1 MNKVGIYYAF
11 WTQQWDAD
19 FHPFVDKV
27 SDLGFDILEINAGTI
42 AAMSRAERASLMHH
56 ATERGIDLT
65 YCIGLPAGYDISSEE
80 EGTRRRGVEFLK
92 RMASGIGEMGGGRLG
107 GIIYASWPAL
117 LPEGA
122 TDKQPYWERSVASM
136 REAIRTAEDN
146 NVVFNMEVVN
156 RFEQFLLNTAQEGV
170 AYVKE
175 VGSPN
180 AKVLLDTYHM
190 NIEEDSIKAAI
201 ETAGEYLGHV
211 HIGEN
216 NRKPPGYGH
225 FPWAELASALAH
237 TGYKGAIV
245 MEPFVVPGGQVGR
258 DIRVWRD
265 LRPGLD
271 DLDTEAGKALRF
283 VRDILRATQPVS

>member
-19 FHPFVDKV
+19 FHPYIDKV
-27 SDLGFDILEINAGTI
+27 SDLGFDILEVNAGTI
-42 AAMSRAERASLMHH
+42 AAMTPGERAALKQH
-56 ATERGIDLT
+56 ADDRNIELT
-65 YCIGLPAGYDISSEE
+65 YCIGLPANYDISSENE
-80 EGTRRRGVEFLK
+80 TTRRRGIEFL
-92 RMASGIGEMGGGRLG
+92 RQMAGAIGEMGGGKLG
-107 GIIYASWPAL
+107 GIIYASWPSL

-122 TDKQPYWERSVASM
+122 ADKRPYWERSVTSM
-136 REAIRTAEDN
+136 REAIHSAEDN
-146 NVVFNMEVVN
+146 NVTFSMEVVN
-156 RFEQFLLNTAQEGV
+156 RFEQFLMNTAEEGV

-190 NIEEDSIKAAI
+190 NIEEDSIAAAV

-225 FPWAELASALAH
+225 FPWAELASALKS
-237 TGYKGAIV
+237 TGYAGDIV

-265 LRPGLD
+265 LRPGLQ
-271 DLDTEAGKALRF
+271 DLDTEAGKAVRF
-283 VRDILRATQPVS
+283 VRELLEAARE

>member
-1 MNKVGIYYAF
+1 MTRG
-11 WTQQWDAD
+11 
-19 FHPFVDKV
+19 
-27 SDLGFDILEINAGTI
+27 
-42 AAMSRAERASLMHH
+42 ERAALKQH
-56 ATERGIDLT
+56 ADDRNIVLT
-65 YCIGLPAGYDISSEE
+65 YCVGLPARYDISSDDDI
-80 EGTRRRGVEFLK
+80 TRRRGVAFLR
-92 RMASGIGEMGGGRLG
+92 RMAGAIGEMGGGKLG
-107 GIIYASWPAL
+107 GIIYASWPSL

-122 TDKQPYWERSVASM
+122 VDKRPYWERSVTSM
-136 REAIRTAEDN
+136 REAIRSAEDN

-156 RFEQFLLNTAQEGV
+156 RFEQFLLNTAEEGV

-190 NIEEDSIKAAI
+190 NIEEDSIAAAV
-201 ETAGEYLGHV
+201 ETAGAYLGHM

-225 FPWAELASALAH
+225 FPWTELASALKSAGY
-237 TGYKGAIV
+237 TGDIV

-265 LRPGLD
+265 LRPGLR
-271 DLDTEAGKALRF
+271 DLDMEAGKAVRF
-283 VRDILRATQPVS
+283 VREVLEAARV